1 MSPDIET
8 ALFRIVQESLTNI
21 HRHSGSASAR
31 ITLEKTAQRI
41 GLPVK
46 DQGAGMLD
54 EASGE
59 TLNSVQMLGM
69 GILGMRQRVRQFG
82 GTLDIQ
88 TGRHGTEI
96 IATVPLGGA

>member
-1 MSPDIET
+1 SEMGRFGSEE
-8 ALFRIVQESLTNI
+8 ESLSKVD
-21 HRHSGSASAR
+21 RYSGSASAR
-31 ITLEKTAQRI
+31 ITLVKQGQSI
-41 GLPVK
+41 GLHVK
-46 DQGAGMLD
+46 DQGVGMLD

-59 TLNSVQMLGM
+59 TLDNIQMLGL

-96 IATVPLGGA
+96 IATVPVGGHEA